1 MAQKEK
7 FITVMAV
14 FDDETQAKLQ
24 ALSDAF
30 AEIYGEDTK
39 TKDIPYHITL
49 GSYPP
54 EDADEIAARIRAVTA
69 GTKPLKVIFGEF
81 GHFGNVVRWLA
92 PEISDELMALHL
104 HFDSDYANGYPG
116 WRPHATIYRHS
127 VPVEELP
134 DALIAMAGE
143 IRKATVTGIE
153 LGEFFPVKKIM
164 DASFG

>member
-30 AEIYGEDTK
+30 SAIYGGDTK
-39 TKDIPYHITL
+39 TAGIPYHITL

-54 EDADEIAARIRAVTA
+54 EDAEEIAARIRDVAAKTGPVAVR
-69 GTKPLKVIFGEF
+69 FGEF
-81 GHFGNVVRWLA
+81 GHFGNTVRWLA
-92 PEISDELMALHL
+92 PEVSDELMALHL

-116 WRPHATIYRHS
+116 WWPHATVYRHS

-143 IRKATVTGIE
+143 ITGGFITGIE
-153 LGEFFPVKKIM
+153 LGEFFPARKIV

>member
-30 AEIYGEDTK
+30 AAIYGADTK
-39 TKDIPYHITL
+39 TAGIPYHITL

-54 EDADEIAARIRAVTA
+54 EDAEEIAARIRAVA
-69 GTKPLKVIFGEF
+69 VETKPVKVTFGEF
-81 GHFGNVVRWLA
+81 GHFGNTVRWLA
-92 PEISDELMALHL
+92 PDITDELMALHL
-104 HFDSDYANGYPG
+104 HFDSDYANGYLG
-116 WRPHATIYRHS
+116 WWPHATVYRHS
-127 VPVEELP
+127 VPAEDLP

-143 IRKATVTGIE
+143 ITGGFITGIE
-153 LGEFFPVKKIM
+153 LGEFFPAKKIM
-164 DASFG
+164 SVKFE

>member
-30 AEIYGEDTK
+30 SAIYGEDTK
-39 TKDIPYHITL
+39 TAGIPYHITL

-54 EDADEIAARIRAVTA
+54 EEAEEIAARIRDVAAKTGPVAVR
-69 GTKPLKVIFGEF
+69 FGEF
-81 GHFGNVVRWLA
+81 GHFGNTVRWLA
-92 PEISDELMALHL
+92 PEVSDELMALHL
-104 HFDSDYANGYPG
+104 HFDLDYANGYPG
-116 WRPHATIYRHS
+116 WWPHATIYRHS

-134 DALIAMAGE
+134 EALLSMAGE
-143 IRKATVTGIE
+143 ITGGFITGIE
-153 LGEFFPVKKIM
+153 LGEFFPARKIM
-164 DASFG
+164 DAKFG